1 MDAAQALLDRIAA
14 LEARVSALESQT
26 PVIPP
31 IINQDLGLVRLLQQ
45 RTGSDYEH
53 ELGHGAFLFAGSIN
67 SALGNYVWQGEYGLG
82 ELLRYPAEQLIS
94 VLSALASP
102 VRLQIIQTLL
112 ESPASSQSLLE
123 RLNMQSAGQLYHHLK
138 ELRNAGIITQRGRS
152 DYTLEITALIP
163 VMVILAAAKNIG
175 D

>member
-1 MDAAQALLDRIAA
+1 MDSAQSLLDRIAA
-14 LEARVSALESQT
+14 LEVRVSALETQT
-26 PVIPP
+26 PEPSA
-31 IINQDLGLVRLLQQ
+31 IINEELGLVRQLQQ
-45 RTGSDYEH
+45 RIGSEYEH
-53 ELGHGAFLFAGSIN
+53 ELGQGAFLFAGSIN

-82 ELLRYPAEQLIS
+82 ELLRDPAERLII

-112 ESPASSQSLLE
+112 EKPASSQSLLE
-123 RLNMQSAGQLYHHLK
+123 QLHMQSAGQLYHHLK

-152 DYTLEITALIP
+152 DYSLEIKALIP

-175 D
+175 